1 LRRGGTSSS
10 TALGTDRC
18 LASRSGADG
27 IPRALV
33 ALALLLA
40 VAPSPAAAAARGF
53 TIANF
58 VTSLQINPDASL
70 VVREDITFEFQGA
83 HQGVYRS
90 IPVRYDRGGL
100 EFALRLDGIGVY
112 DEGSRLLRHVISYP
126 GRYVRIRAWVPGAAD
141 TKKTVTFVYRVRRG
155 LLTFESHDELY
166 WNATGDEWE
175 VPIQHA
181 EVYVNTLPG
190 VSDKDVRVAAY
201 TAPRGGAG
209 QDYRVDRVGR
219 YLKIAA
225 TRPLR
230 PREGMTVV
238 VGWPPGH
245 VGRPSARQQAV
256 WFASDNWPFALPL
269 LAFGFGWL
277 VWWAYGRDPGA
288 TRSVKPEYEPP
299 SGLIPAEA
307 GTLADEKAE
316 PREVLATIV
325 DLAVRGYL
333 HIEQITTA
341 FGQTDFM
348 FKRLKPIGGDPNLK
362 DFELF
367 VLAKIFSTDWVLNM
381 RLLSEVRRDYDN
393 VFPPIRDRLY
403 RLMVADGLFPSS
415 PGHARRD
422 WMIPGIL
429 LIGAAFLLPAYW
441 PSWLDAYGITLPI
454 AIGAS
459 GLVLLGWSRAMAR
472 RTWRGVQVLASVRG
486 FQEFLERAEKDR
498 LERMPRDTLHRFL
511 PWAISL
517 GVTERWIFS
526 FDGVKVDAP
535 GWYTGT
541 SPFSLGSYHSG
552 LSLFGRTTT
561 QAILTTRTG
570 GFASGTSGFSSSGG
584 RSGGGAGGGGGGT
597 F

>member
-1 LRRGGTSSS
+1 M
-10 TALGTDRC
+10 
-18 LASRSGADG
+18 
-27 IPRALV
+27 
-33 ALALLLA
+33 
-40 VAPSPAAAAARGF
+40 
-53 TIANF
+53 
-58 VTSLQINPDASL
+58 
-70 VVREDITFEFQGA
+70 
-83 HQGVYRS
+83 
-90 IPVRYDRGGL
+90 RYDRGGL

-112 DEGSRLLRHVISYP
+112 DEGGRLLRHEISYP
-126 GRYVRIRAWVPGAAD
+126 GRYVRIKAWVPGAAD
-141 TKKTVTFVYRVRRG
+141 TKKTVTLVYRVRRG

-190 VSDKDVRVAAY
+190 VSDKEVRIAAY
-201 TAPRGGAG
+201 TGPRGGAG

-219 YLKIAA
+219 YLRIAA

-245 VGRPSARQQAV
+245 VGRPSAREQAV
-256 WFASDNWPFALPL
+256 WFVSDNWPFALPL
-269 LAFGFGWL
+269 VALGFGWL
-277 VWWAYGRDPGA
+277 VWWAYGRDPVA

-299 SGLIPAEA
+299 PGLIPAEA
-307 GTLADEKAE
+307 GALADEKAE

-381 RLLSEVRRDYDN
+381 RLLSEVRRDYDH

-403 RLMVADGLFPSS
+403 GLMVEDGLFPSS

-429 LIGAAFLLPAYW
+429 LIVAAFFLPGYW
-441 PSWLDAYGITLPI
+441 PSWLDAYGIALPI
-454 AIGAS
+454 MIGVS
-459 GLVLLGWSRAMAR
+459 GFVLLGWSRAMAR

-498 LERMPRDTLHRFL
+498 LERMPADTLHRFL

-517 GVTERWIFS
+517 GVTERWIFN

-541 SPFSLGSYHSG
+541 APFSLGSYHSE

-570 GFASGTSGFSSSGG
+570 GFASGASGFGSSGG
-584 RSGGGAGGGGGGT
+584 GSGGSAGGGAGGGGGGT